1 MFPRCRSL
9 ANIVALWYKKEVLMT
24 RFNNRTGSVLG
35 ASPMATRLVVAFLS
49 ALWLAAG
56 CGPSTADYNRLK
68 EENKQL
74 RAELDDIKFGASRL
88 YAEAIVASERGDFQ
102 AAQKSLSLLAQRHPE
117 SPQTES
123 SQALAAKVNAQLEK
137 EAKARAAQDA
147 EQRRLA
153 AMPKWPYAG
162 IRVKIMDSQGNIN
175 KGTVLDR
182 PPIQL
187 DRVAVALDNGG
198 TCEVRWVSLGS
209 QLSEDDFDK
218 FSQALDKLKKQWDE
232 K

>member
-1 MFPRCRSL
+1 M
-9 ANIVALWYKKEVLMT
+9 A
-24 RFNNRTGSVLG
+24 RFNNRTETAPG
-35 ASPMATRLVVAFLS
+35 ASPIATRLVVTFLT
-49 ALWLAAG
+49 ALWLTAA
-56 CGPSTADYNRLK
+56 CGPSTAEYNKLK
-68 EENKQL
+68 QENERL

-88 YAEAIVASERGDFQ
+88 YAEAIAASERGDFQ
-102 AAQKSLSLLAQRHPE
+102 AAQKSLSLLALRHPE

-123 SQALAAKVNAQLEK
+123 SQALVAKVNAHLEK

-162 IRVKIMDSQGNIN
+162 VRVKIMDSQGNIN

-187 DRVAVALDNGG
+187 DRVAIALDNGG

-209 QLSEDDFDK
+209 QLSEDDFGK
-218 FSQALDKLKKQWDE
+218 FTQALDKLKKQWDE